1 MQGETRAACSQ
12 IYHQDPL
19 YLHASARM
27 LASSPSTCTTVLA
40 RSSQYVYN
48 HEYVHV
54 VRFSSSPIY
63 QYSCIVV
70 LHSSQD
76 LYSYSCTAYTAV
88 QLYIQITTSQYSSTA
103 MSTAVLASS
112 YSCSRR
118 SSQMQTAVYGTSI
131 SCSSLQLQYGSYY
144 MYLHVQRCRCRSYYS
159 YVYVDCTSVPA
170 SHASARMLQSVMNY
184 IYVQS

>member
-1 MQGETRAACSQ
+1 MQGETRAASSQ

-63 QYSCIVV
+63 QYSSIVV

-76 LYSYSCTAYTAV
+76 LYSYSCTAYSCTAV

-103 MSTAVLASS
+103 MSTAVLYSQQLVGDLARSRQLYTALASAVAAYRCS
-112 YSCSRR
+112 TVAITCTCMYS
-118 SSQMQTAVYGTSI
+118 AVAVDRTTRT
-131 SCSSLQLQYGSYY
+131 CTLTVPQ
-144 MYLHVQRCRCRSYYS
+144 YLHRMRARACYSRS
-159 YVYVDCTSVPA
+159 
-170 SHASARMLQSVMNY
+170 
-184 IYVQS
+184 